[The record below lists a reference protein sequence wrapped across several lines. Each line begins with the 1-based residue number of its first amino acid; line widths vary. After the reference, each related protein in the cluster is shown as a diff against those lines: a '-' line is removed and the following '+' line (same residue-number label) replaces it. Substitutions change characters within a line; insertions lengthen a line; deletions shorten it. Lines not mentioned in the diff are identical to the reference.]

1 MGLLDSYRKQ
11 QEEQKKNN
19 PERLPTQGQLA
30 LRVLVG
36 GYLYYLVYQL
46 YTGGALKETGG
57 KLAVMIGGMILFVVF
72 GTYFLINAVRAMV
85 KHEYYDM
92 HAAPS
97 ASEEDGGEKKD
108 GADAAEE
115 QETEN

>member
-11 QEEQKKNN
+11 QEEEKKKN
-19 PERLPTQGQLA
+19 PEHLPTQGQLG
-30 LRVLVG
+30 LRMIVG
-36 GYLYYLVYQL
+36 GYLYYLVYKL
-46 YTGGALKETGG
+46 YTGGALQETGG

-92 HAAPS
+92 NAAPA
-97 ASEEDGGEKKD
+97 ASEEDSGEKKD
-108 GADAAEE
+108 GEDAAEE